1 MGRSKR
7 PPHILKIR
15 NLFEYDNVNVIICKT
30 IRLSRTKTAPELCA
44 GIIAFVKSRL
54 LQIIFILVLG
64 ALLVLPRVIAI
75 DRFATVD
82 EPYWLTAGSDFYYAL
97 GQRAFANT
105 VYDYH
110 PAVTTMWIIAIGM
123 LIYFPQYRGFGQGYF
138 DVYKDTLERF
148 LLSHNHTP
156 LGLLTASRLVQTVVI
171 VVLLFAL
178 FWFLRRLL
186 GTRIAIAGILLVS
199 FDPFFLGHSRLLNHE
214 GMLSLFVLISLLAA
228 VTHLFFERKW
238 LYLLISGMAAGF
250 AQLTKSSSIVLG
262 PLIVLLFLVELFFHH
277 DAGWRKRVLRALYE
291 FGAWFGVLALVYF
304 VFWPGMWVAPGEML
318 YQVFGNA
325 LSYAFEGARLS
336 VTGGVQ
342 TAGFQPHL
350 SDVVYYIQS
359 VLWRTTP
366 IVWIGAL
373 LSLLPLFRQKWEQR
387 LIFLSIFLIGFLFVL
402 LFGIA
407 SGRNSAHYVLT
418 TYVSL
423 DILAAVGWTYGAE
436 GLSNH
441 LPSGVRRALPIS
453 VLGIVVAFQAFSALT
468 FFPYYYTYYNPIME
482 AWQPGRQNPS
492 FGYGDG
498 LELAA
503 SYLTQKPDAANSTV
517 IVFYGRGPFSYF
529 YPGKTEQLKP
539 VYADAENVPQLVQ
552 ILHESKYIVIYYELE
567 RERDSPANVMRAL
580 EGVTPEKVI
589 WLNGIE
595 YIRIYRAD
603 NLSAHFYEV
612 LQQ

>member
-1 MGRSKR
+1 M
-7 PPHILKIR
+7 
-15 NLFEYDNVNVIICKT
+15 V
-30 IRLSRTKTAPELCA
+30 
-44 GIIAFVKSRL
+44 L
-54 LQIIFILVLG
+54 LT
-64 ALLVLPRVIAI
+64 ALLVIPRVIAI
-75 DRFATVD
+75 NSFATVD
-82 EPYWLTAGSDFYYAL
+82 EPYWLTAGSDFYFAL

-148 LLSHNHTP
+148 LLLHNHTP
-156 LGLLTASRLVQTVVI
+156 LGLLTVSRLVQTVVI
-171 VVLLFAL
+171 VFLLLVL
-178 FWFLRRLL
+178 FWFLRRLF
-186 GTRIAIAGILLVS
+186 GNTIAVSGILLIS

-214 GMLSLFVLISLLAA
+214 GILSLFVLISLLALL
-228 VTHLFFERKW
+228 THLFFERKFV
-238 LYLLISGMAAGF
+238 YLLISGTAAGF
-250 AQLTKSSSIVLG
+250 AQLTKSSSIILV
-262 PLIVLLFLVELFFHH
+262 PLISLLFLVEIFFHRQL
-277 DAGWRKRVLRALYE
+277 AWRKRVLKSIVELA
-291 FGAWFGVLALVYF
+291 AWIGLLGIVYF

-342 TAGFQPHL
+342 PAAFQPHL
-350 SDVVYYIQS
+350 SDVIEYFQS

-373 LSLLPLFRQKWEQR
+373 LSLAPLMMHKWEQR
-387 LIFLSIFLIGFLFVL
+387 FTLLSIFLIGLLFIL

-418 TYVSL
+418 SYVSL
-423 DILAAVGWTYGAE
+423 DILAAVGWVYGVE
-436 GLSNH
+436 SLSKYV
-441 LPSGVRRALPIS
+441 PAGVRRMFAIVALGLLIIIQAGS
-453 VLGIVVAFQAFSALT
+453 AFA

-482 AWQPGRQNPS
+482 ALQPGRQNPN

-503 SYLTQKPDAANSTV
+503 RYLAQKPGAANSTV
-517 IVFYGRGPFSYF
+517 IAFYGRGPFSYF

-567 RERDSPANVMRAL
+567 RERDVPANVMRAL
-580 EGVTPEKVI
+580 EGVAPEKVI

-603 NLSAHFYEV
+603 TLSPHFYEV